1 MTFRTDSD
9 FYTPYGKIEATA
21 KLPDNINEYVQV
33 ETFIQLRAKKTNTL
47 LKKQCEIEVIYES
60 KTYIIRGFWRGILG

>member
-21 KLPDNINEYVQV
+21 KLPHNINEYMQV
-33 ETFIQLRAKKTNTL
+33 ETFIQLRAKQTNTL
-47 LKKQCEIEVIYES
+47 VKIQYEIEVFFES
-60 KTYIIRGFWRGILG
+60 KTYITRGF